1 MAFLR
6 HCKNTDK
13 QQSILG
19 SSLLKPWIKL
29 RFNTAI
35 FNFIVRMASRFR
47 KANVLSVRAEENFL
61 KIDVNGA
68 DSQLYTT
75 SVWKYSLRKLNFC
88 GVIESNFLM

>member
-68 DSQLYTT
+68 GL
-75 SVWKYSLRKLNFC
+75 
-88 GVIESNFLM
+88 